1 MVRRIWNT
9 LKFTIR
15 WLGPIV
21 IVLGIGLFIFPLG
34 PFGDASSIVALAG
47 AVVTTIG
54 CIFLRAPERREGRKI
69 LAIIALVG
77 FTFAGWRFWDYSRGF
92 HKENVN
98 FDNRGAHLAGT
109 LYLPDRPGPAPG
121 IVVVHGSGALPRA
134 VYAGSAI
141 QFAKWGYAVL
151 VYDKRGTGDS
161 TGHFE
166 NGDRTLCP
174 DNIDLLASDASAAH
188 DVLARR
194 PEVRTDMVGFFGGS
208 QAGWIT
214 PRAAALNGHAAF
226 MLLLSG
232 PTTSTH
238 AWLRYERFHLNQGR
252 AQYDPP
258 TLMDIKK
265 AFGRGDIPES
275 MSADQA
281 YAVAQKV
288 SESTF
293 PCDAYD
299 PTTDL
304 RALNIPGL
312 WLMGDRDWM
321 VPSEPEIHNL
331 QRLRELGKPYEYRN
345 IPGAGHSMQGGPK
358 NLVEDTIKQWLAR
371 VTNQ

>member
-1 MVRRIWNT
+1 
-9 LKFTIR
+9 
-15 WLGPIV
+15 
-21 IVLGIGLFIFPLG
+21 
-34 PFGDASSIVALAG
+34 
-47 AVVTTIG
+47 
-54 CIFLRAPERREGRKI
+54 
-69 LAIIALVG
+69 
-77 FTFAGWRFWDYSRGF
+77 
-92 HKENVN
+92 
-98 FDNRGAHLAGT
+98 
-109 LYLPDRPGPAPG
+109 
-121 IVVVHGSGALPRA
+121 
-134 VYAGSAI
+134 
-141 QFAKWGYAVL
+141 
-151 VYDKRGTGDS
+151 
-161 TGHFE
+161 
-166 NGDRTLCP
+166 
-174 DNIDLLASDASAAH
+174 
-188 DVLARR
+188 
-194 PEVRTDMVGFFGGS
+194 
-208 QAGWIT
+208 
-214 PRAAALNGHAAF
+214 
-226 MLLLSG
+226 
-232 PTTSTH
+232 
-238 AWLRYERFHLNQGR
+238 
-252 AQYDPP
+252 
-258 TLMDIKK
+258 MDIKK